1 MQAFQGSRI
10 LNLGATNVNTMGDEV
25 IATDAENGARLWA
38 VKLDGDVVKDGGF
51 LGTAPAAAGDR
62 VLIATLKGEV
72 LELVPASG
80 KVARRHAVGA
90 PVRSQPVAV
99 DGWIYVGTED
109 GRLVAID
116 TKDASL
122 TGWPMWGGNA
132 ARTGVAAK

>member
-1 MQAFQGSRI
+1 MKTYQ
-10 LNLGATNVNTMGDEV
+10 NLIANQWVASDPGATLTVTNP
-25 IATDAENGARLWA
+25 ATE
-38 VKLDGDVVKDGGF
+38 
-51 LGTAPAAAGDR
+51 APAGAVHLASAAQ
-62 VLIATLKGEV
+62 VLQACDAAAKAQRAWRKT
-72 LELVPASG
+72 PAIVRADFMRRLADAL
-80 KVARRHAVGA
+80 VARKHAIGA

>member
-1 MQAFQGSRI
+1 MLEGLA
-10 LNLGATNVNTMGDEV
+10 GAAAHGC
-25 IATDAENGARLWA
+25 AGLCPAASQRRAGALRGA
-38 VKLDGDVVKDGGF
+38 QRRGRDGDVVRDGGF

-72 LELVPASG
+72 LELAPASG
-80 KVARRHAVGA
+80 KVVRKHAVGA

-116 TKDASL
+116 TKDAAL

>member
-1 MQAFQGSRI
+1 M
-10 LNLGATNVNTMGDEV
+10 
-25 IATDAENGARLWA
+25 
-38 VKLDGDVVKDGGF
+38 
-51 LGTAPAAAGDR
+51 
-62 VLIATLKGEV
+62 
-72 LELVPASG
+72 
-80 KVARRHAVGA
+80 
-90 PVRSQPVAV
+90 RSQPVAV